1 MSNQIFRIILYL
13 LFVINLLNFSCKPEQ
28 KNSYVLHSFNGS
40 DGDTPKGTMTLVNNI
55 LYGFT
60 SSGGKNNKGVIFKM
74 ENTGKDFSVIYNF
87 EQGDNNGIGN
97 EPHHDA
103 MLNYNNT
110 LYGVTVYGGINNNGV
125 IFKINPDG
133 SGYAPVHV
141 FKGGI
146 DDGAQPHS
154 GVLEINNVF
163 FGMTAEGGSEGK
175 GVIYKIN
182 PDSSGFSVLY
192 SFNKSTGHNPHG
204 RLTLGSDGHTVFGM
218 TKTGGPGGLGL
229 VFSYDISN
237 STYKTVH
244 TFTKGKDNG
253 NTSEHGFVT
262 LSNNKIF
269 GMTHYGGEHD
279 KGIIFSVNED
289 SSDFKIIHSFND
301 KSGEGYSPYGSLKLF
316 DGYFYGTTQEGG
328 ENKRGSIFRIST
340 DGKKYETILSYDKP
354 TTGEYPIDNVILTN
368 DGSELYSFGQEGGKF
383 AETGKKKDGTIIKV
397 ELKNKK

>member
-146 DDGAQPHS
+146 YYGAQPHS
-154 GVLEINNVF
+154 GV
-163 FGMTAEGGSEGK
+163 
-175 GVIYKIN
+175 
-182 PDSSGFSVLY
+182 SG
-192 SFNKSTGHNPHG
+192 N
-204 RLTLGSDGHTVFGM
+204 
-218 TKTGGPGGLGL
+218 
-229 VFSYDISN
+229 
-237 STYKTVH
+237 
-244 TFTKGKDNG
+244 
-253 NTSEHGFVT
+253 
-262 LSNNKIF
+262 
-269 GMTHYGGEHD
+269 
-279 KGIIFSVNED
+279 
-289 SSDFKIIHSFND
+289 
-301 KSGEGYSPYGSLKLF
+301 
-316 DGYFYGTTQEGG
+316 
-328 ENKRGSIFRIST
+328 
-340 DGKKYETILSYDKP
+340 
-354 TTGEYPIDNVILTN
+354 
-368 DGSELYSFGQEGGKF
+368 
-383 AETGKKKDGTIIKV
+383 
-397 ELKNKK
+397 